1 MLADLAVKHCELLN
15 FHALRHS
22 HASRMLR
29 NGVDIKEVSVRLG
42 HSKASFTLT
51 QYCHL
56 LPGQDEEAARRVDT
70 VRRKALEKAQPT
82 KVM

>member
-1 MLADLAVKHCELLN
+1 LIVRRKLTGPN

-22 HASRMLR
+22 HASQMLAD
-29 NGVDIKEVSVRLG
+29 GVDLKTVSVRPG

-51 QYCHL
+51 QYCHM
-56 LPGQDEEAARRVDT
+56 LPGQDGEAARRVDT
-70 VRRKALEKAQPT
+70 VLRKALEKAQPT